1 MSDNFDNDFIDE
13 YTTRVI
19 PVIRVYISYL
29 KENNDM
35 LDLPEVVAALSS
47 NDRSPGENIKDY
59 IDKGMIN
66 IYACSFNQTVKVI

>member
-1 MSDNFDNDFIDE
+1 MSDNFDSDFVDE
-13 YTTRVI
+13 YSTRVI

-35 LDLPEVVAALSS
+35 LDIGEVVAALGS
-47 NDRSPGENIKDY
+47 NDKSPSENIKDY